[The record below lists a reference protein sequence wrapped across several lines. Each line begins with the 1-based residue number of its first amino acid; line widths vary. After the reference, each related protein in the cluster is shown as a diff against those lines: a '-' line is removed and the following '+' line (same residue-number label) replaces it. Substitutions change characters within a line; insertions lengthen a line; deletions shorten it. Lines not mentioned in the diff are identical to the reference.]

1 MWTELLFSGWTV
13 PLTPAP
19 PARHHTSLYRKIRES
34 SRGRAVKSATFT
46 LHSIKIL
53 YKAWELASKSPV
65 ASFFFFLF
73 GEWKNWPTLFVS
85 KVICFGKLSQVF
97 SEKMCVQIREEK
109 RNRYQAGID
118 TKHTKQNPN
127 KHPGSPTFSTGQE
140 VPGGEGLPLK
150 RAPARY
156 KSLHNKTSS
165 LNNSFTA
172 LTVAGFLVSGFVCR
186 GGTESPSSPTWCSLI
201 CNLSPGLF
209 TFLSAHL
216 ELTFV
221 LTGSLAAAS
230 FQEGKTHQV
239 KAPHFWTE
247 RHGSGAAL

>member
-1 MWTELLFSGWTV
+1 MEK
-13 PLTPAP
+13 LTYA
-19 PARHHTSLYRKIRES
+19 LCEQ
-34 SRGRAVKSATFT
+34 
-46 LHSIKIL
+46 
-53 YKAWELASKSPV
+53 
-65 ASFFFFLF
+65 
-73 GEWKNWPTLFVS
+73 
-85 KVICFGKLSQVF
+85 VICFGKLSQVF

-186 GGTESPSSPTWCSLI
+186 GGDRFSIQPYLMFAYLQFVTWLVYFSFR
-201 CNLSPGLF
+201 SF
-209 TFLSAHL
+209 RAHL
-216 ELTFV
+216 CPDGLI
-221 LTGSLAAAS
+221 
-230 FQEGKTHQV
+230 
-239 KAPHFWTE
+239 
-247 RHGSGAAL
+247 SGGLVPGRKNPPG

>member
-1 MWTELLFSGWTV
+1 M
-13 PLTPAP
+13 
-19 PARHHTSLYRKIRES
+19 
-34 SRGRAVKSATFT
+34 
-46 LHSIKIL
+46 
-53 YKAWELASKSPV
+53 
-65 ASFFFFLF
+65 
-73 GEWKNWPTLFVS
+73 S
-85 KVICFGKLSQVF
+85 KVICFGKLLQVF

-140 VPGGEGLPLK
+140 VPGGEGCLWKEHLHAIRVSTTK
-150 RAPARY
+150 RLASTTLSQPWQ
-156 KSLHNKTSS
+156 SLVF
-165 LNNSFTA
+165 LW
-172 LTVAGFLVSGFVCR
+172 AGLYAG